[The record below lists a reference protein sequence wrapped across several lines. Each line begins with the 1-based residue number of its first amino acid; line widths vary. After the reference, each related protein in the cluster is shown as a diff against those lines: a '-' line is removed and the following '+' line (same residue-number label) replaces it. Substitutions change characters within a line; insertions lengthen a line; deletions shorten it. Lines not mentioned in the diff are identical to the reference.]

1 MKKEEKSMN
10 ICIVNA
16 GFGLGGVER
25 VAIELANSF
34 QRQGNNVSLVDFS
47 GKNIFFYETDTNIN
61 TPHVINSRKLHRK
74 IIKRALYFKYR
85 LDKKTIKLMDIYK
98 EQAKDL
104 IKYLKEHTPDVLVLC
119 QDVLTGLIPL
129 LKKEVEGLKVVAWQ
143 HNSYEVYINKYCKE
157 FLSDYLLGVK
167 AADLVVCLTADDLE
181 KFKKINVN
189 SCYIYNPL
197 TISGDK
203 ISNLTNK
210 SIVFVGRLAMQ
221 QKGLDYLIPI
231 AKNIPSDWKILV
243 GGEGT
248 DKDKFKNLIDS
259 NNLQDKIILRGS
271 LKGEELINFYS
282 EGSIFISTSRWEGF
296 GLVVTEAMACGL
308 PVISFDN
315 LGPKEILENGEYGIL
330 VEDYDVNKII
340 LNLNDL
346 IKDKEKRE
354 RFQNKSIKRAKDF
367 SIEVILEEWNEK
379 LSSL

>member
-47 GKNIFFYETDTNIN
+47 GKNTFFYETDTNIKI
-61 TPHVINSRKLHRK
+61 PDVINSRKLNRK

-104 IKYLKEHTPDVLVLC
+104 IKYLKEHTPDVLIVC

-143 HNSYEVYINKYCKE
+143 HNSYEVYINRYCKE
-157 FLSDYLLGVK
+157 FLPDYLLGVK

-181 KFKKINVN
+181 KFKKININ

-197 TISGDK
+197 TISRAK
-203 ISNLTNK
+203 ISDLTNK

-231 AKNIPSDWKILV
+231 AKNIPSEWKILV

-248 DKDKFKNLIDS
+248 DKDKFKNLINS
-259 NNLQDKIILRGS
+259 NNLKDKIILRGS

-282 EGSIFISTSRWEGF
+282 KGSIFISTSRWEGF

-330 VEDYDVNKII
+330 VKDYDVNKFI

-367 SIEVILEEWNEK
+367 SIEVILEEWNKK